1 MSKTTLRKRQRQQ
14 TQQETRQEKTMRREE
29 RKIEKPVL
37 PRSAG
42 QEDPDLKGMV
52 PGPQR
57 PRDESGW

>member
-14 TQQETRQEKTMRREE
+14 SQQERQQEKAIRREQ
-29 RKIEKPVL
+29 RHMEKLVR
-37 PRSAG
+37 PRPAG

-57 PRDESGW
+57 PRD